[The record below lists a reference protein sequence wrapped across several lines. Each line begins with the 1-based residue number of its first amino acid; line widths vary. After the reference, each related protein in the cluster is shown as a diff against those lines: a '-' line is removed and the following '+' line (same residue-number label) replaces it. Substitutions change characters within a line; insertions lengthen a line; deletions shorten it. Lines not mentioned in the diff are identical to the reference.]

1 MIMIIILMKMNM
13 VKIVMSKT
21 MTTMMTK
28 IILIE
33 IRMQV
38 TPQTQNL
45 EQLNELITSK
55 KEALILQAVNDFAP
69 NQQRVAATRV
79 ALQIDLI
86 MRET

>member
-1 MIMIIILMKMNM
+1 MIIILMKMNM

-33 IRMQV
+33 IMMLV
-38 TPQTQNL
+38 TPQTQNS